1 MKMQNLRWRLQSNVV
16 SRQLISAIFVSTIAF
31 ALGLRS
37 VVLTDA
43 GTRSINLAAVFAVY
57 IAIVV
62 AILFRYAINGGK
74 DQSVNV
80 TNGIISIPRLIFANY
95 AIKISEIK
103 SVEKFARSQSV
114 YMVVIGRLSKSSIT
128 VERRIFDAQ
137 ADFDQFLHFVDNVA
151 LPTEA
156 GIVNNDIN
164 VVAKRRSDNNSA
176 LAVVLTVAILIAYV
190 LTTYPGIEIVND
202 KAVAQGGLTKD
213 ILHGSEWYRV
223 ASSFFLHYNPF
234 HLGLN
239 LVSFGI
245 MMQYMVVIVGKVRS
259 VNVLFGAAVC
269 GALLSVYFSPY
280 EAVIGASGGLL
291 GLFGAYLIIVVKYRD
306 SLPGSVSV
314 SAKAMSLAL
323 GVQVFCDL
331 TMEGIDIFSHLGG
344 FLFGCAYA
352 IVFLY
357 RRSCA
362 SAATSCAIERWFAIG
377 IATAFS
383 CGLTYF
389 VMLYLS

>member
-1 MKMQNLRWRLQSNVV
+1 MQNLCWRLQRNVIL
-16 SRQLISAIFVSTIAF
+16 RQLISAIFLITIAF

-37 VVLTDA
+37 VFSTDA
-43 GTRSINLAAVFAVY
+43 GTRNINLAAVFSVY

-62 AILFRYAINGGK
+62 AILFRYVINGGK

-80 TNGIISIPRLIFANY
+80 TNGVISIPRLIFANH

-103 SVEKFARSQSV
+103 SVEKYAKSKSV

-137 ADFDQFLHFVDNVA
+137 ADFDQFLHFADNLA

-156 GIVNNDIN
+156 GIVTNDIN
-164 VVAKRRSDNNSA
+164 VVAKRRSDTSSA
-176 LAVVLTVAILIAYV
+176 MAVVLAIAILIAYV
-190 LTTYPGIEIVND
+190 VTAYPGMEIVND
-202 KAVAQGGLTKD
+202 KAVTQGGLTKD
-213 ILHGSEWYRV
+213 ILHASEWYRV
-223 ASSFFLHYNPF
+223 GSSFFLHYNLF

-239 LVSFGI
+239 LVSLGI

-291 GLFGAYLIIVVKYRD
+291 GLLGAYLIIVVKYRD

-314 SAKAMSLAL
+314 SGKAMSLAL
-323 GVQVFCDL
+323 GVQAFCDL
-331 TMEGIDIFSHLGG
+331 TMEGVDIFSHLGG
-344 FLFGCAYA
+344 FLFGCFYA
-352 IVFLY
+352 IVFLH
-357 RRSCA
+357 RSSCA
-362 SAATSCAIERWFAIG
+362 SAATSSVIERWCAIG

-383 CGLTYF
+383 CGLIYF
-389 VMLYLS
+389 IMLYLS